1 MFRRILLN
9 NTHRFSL
16 VLVVKQEDD
25 LVDCIPCYLSAD
37 PSMDWSLLLHH
48 PPVRCRSYPLNNA
61 RYLRFSSI
69 SAPPYL
75 LSTRIVAVHH
85 LPTSG
90 GAIPNSPYRVV
101 VVVIMQSLMR
111 IKPPFNNTPG
121 VYFFKVSSLNI

>member
-48 PPVRCRSYPLNNA
+48 SPPFVAGLTPLNNA

-111 IKPPFNNTPG
+111 IK
-121 VYFFKVSSLNI
+121 L